1 MKYLVAVFFLV
12 TFQNVECQVLSWQ
25 NQVDSVPTLS
35 SPRAIDLTGDNV
47 KDVIIGG
54 GTDGVYN
61 SSGVIAFDGVSG
73 DLLWTSPSRN
83 ELFGS
88 PLFQDISGD
97 GIEDIFITGREAQ
110 FLALDGSDG
119 SLIWDFFPNGT
130 NPADS
135 GWYNFYNPQRIH
147 DVNDDSFEDF
157 LVTNGGD
164 HTAPEWET
172 NRPPGHLMV
181 LSAVDGSILAKA
193 VVPDSA
199 ETYCSPVVCDL
210 NNDGNQWVLFGT
222 GGENLGGH
230 FYACPLTSVLN
241 NTMDGVVTLA
251 SDSLKGFIAPSSV
264 VFNSEENNYDIYV
277 LSYDG
282 KLQKFSGS
290 DFSERWSFQHPNTES
305 SAAPVIGNFTGEFT
319 PDVFLTL
326 FKGIAPS
333 YSDFYQVMLDGLDG
347 TLKFIDSLGQIN
359 YSSGNAVDLNQ
370 DGRDEA
376 VVSVTYFEGGYFQ
389 HRLEKINFETNT
401 VSSITTFSAG
411 VNLGSSPLITD
422 MDFDGSLDL
431 VYANRNDSLNP
442 VAWNGITLRRMDLE
456 VSIPNSGVAW
466 GSYLGSG
473 FDGRYNNET
482 IFCGDNSVVSSSTI
496 LDISCNG
503 FSDGAITTNVLG
515 TNLVYNYHW
524 SNGSISPGVAGLQQG
539 IYQVNVTDGL
549 GCMESLD
556 YLLGDPYEITFGA
569 IAPPTCPGDSDGNA
583 TLSSSGC
590 PCMFSMCTFLW
601 ENGETTK
608 PNDSL
613 VAGWNSVIITH
624 TDGCIVEDSVLV
636 PEPLVVVDSVSI
648 ENVRCFQ
655 EENGML
661 SLVMDSTF
669 IPYNIIWS
677 NGETD
682 SFIDSLAAG
691 TYQVWVEDVRGCLD
705 SIQIDL
711 SQPESLILQTQHSSF
726 VCSEASDGYISF
738 SASGGTE
745 PYSFNENGVLLMDS
759 LIQNLSA
766 GMYMIEVLDSSTCSA
781 EVQLEII
788 ELEPITV
795 SFETVPASGEGT
807 LDGIAVV
814 TPGGGLPPFTYNW
827 SSLHTDSV
835 AVYLNSDWYSVTIT
849 DSVGCTYSDSVYVG
863 ILNLELLQDSN
874 FKVYPNPTNG
884 GVYLNHVCDKIDVYS
899 HDGKLV
905 LTRNYSDYI
914 DLSSLVNGLYY
925 LSLRNK
931 QGIQKVPIVRISN

>member
-1 MKYLVAVFFLV
+1 MEALAQAL
-12 TFQNVECQVLSWQ
+12 L
-25 NQVDSVPTLS
+25 
-35 SPRAIDLTGDNV
+35 
-47 KDVIIGG
+47 
-54 GTDGVYN
+54 
-61 SSGVIAFDGVSG
+61 AF
-73 DLLWTSPSRN
+73 N
-83 ELFGS
+83 
-88 PLFQDISGD
+88 
-97 GIEDIFITGREAQ
+97 
-110 FLALDGSDG
+110 
-119 SLIWDFFPNGT
+119 
-130 NPADS
+130 
-135 GWYNFYNPQRIH
+135 
-147 DVNDDSFEDF
+147 
-157 LVTNGGD
+157 
-164 HTAPEWET
+164 
-172 NRPPGHLMV
+172 
-181 LSAVDGSILAKA
+181 K
-193 VVPDSA
+193 VV
-199 ETYCSPVVCDL
+199 
-210 NNDGNQWVLFGT
+210 
-222 GGENLGGH
+222 
-230 FYACPLTSVLN
+230 
-241 NTMDGVVTLA
+241 
-251 SDSLKGFIAPSSV
+251 
-264 VFNSEENNYDIYV
+264 
-277 LSYDG
+277 
-282 KLQKFSGS
+282 
-290 DFSERWSFQHPNTES
+290 
-305 SAAPVIGNFTGEFT
+305 
-319 PDVFLTL
+319 
-326 FKGIAPS
+326 
-333 YSDFYQVMLDGLDG
+333 
-347 TLKFIDSLGQIN
+347 
-359 YSSGNAVDLNQ
+359 
-370 DGRDEA
+370 
-376 VVSVTYFEGGYFQ
+376 
-389 HRLEKINFETNT
+389 
-401 VSSITTFSAG
+401 
-411 VNLGSSPLITD
+411 
-422 MDFDGSLDL
+422 
-431 VYANRNDSLNP
+431 
-442 VAWNGITLRRMDLE
+442 
-456 VSIPNSGVAW
+456 
-466 GSYLGSG
+466 
-473 FDGRYNNET
+473 
-482 IFCGDNSVVSSSTI
+482 
-496 LDISCNG
+496 
-503 FSDGAITTNVLG
+503 
-515 TNLVYNYHW
+515 
-524 SNGSISPGVAGLQQG
+524 
-539 IYQVNVTDGL
+539 YQVNVTDGL

-624 TDGCIVEDSVLV
+624 TDGCVVEDSVLV

-814 TPGGGLPPFTYNW
+814 TPSGGLPPFTYNW

-835 AVYLNSDWYSVTIT
+835 AVYLNSDWYNVTIT
-849 DSVGCTYSDSVYVG
+849 DSIGCTYSDSVYVG

-874 FKVYPNPTNG
+874 FKAYPNPTNG
-884 GVYLNHVCDKIDVYS
+884 GVYLNLVCDKIDVYS

>member
-1 MKYLVAVFFLV
+1 
-12 TFQNVECQVLSWQ
+12 
-25 NQVDSVPTLS
+25 
-35 SPRAIDLTGDNV
+35 
-47 KDVIIGG
+47 
-54 GTDGVYN
+54 
-61 SSGVIAFDGVSG
+61 
-73 DLLWTSPSRN
+73 
-83 ELFGS
+83 
-88 PLFQDISGD
+88 
-97 GIEDIFITGREAQ
+97 
-110 FLALDGSDG
+110 
-119 SLIWDFFPNGT
+119 
-130 NPADS
+130 
-135 GWYNFYNPQRIH
+135 
-147 DVNDDSFEDF
+147 
-157 LVTNGGD
+157 
-164 HTAPEWET
+164 
-172 NRPPGHLMV
+172 
-181 LSAVDGSILAKA
+181 
-193 VVPDSA
+193 
-199 ETYCSPVVCDL
+199 
-210 NNDGNQWVLFGT
+210 
-222 GGENLGGH
+222 
-230 FYACPLTSVLN
+230 
-241 NTMDGVVTLA
+241 
-251 SDSLKGFIAPSSV
+251 
-264 VFNSEENNYDIYV
+264 
-277 LSYDG
+277 
-282 KLQKFSGS
+282 
-290 DFSERWSFQHPNTES
+290 
-305 SAAPVIGNFTGEFT
+305 
-319 PDVFLTL
+319 
-326 FKGIAPS
+326 
-333 YSDFYQVMLDGLDG
+333 
-347 TLKFIDSLGQIN
+347 
-359 YSSGNAVDLNQ
+359 
-370 DGRDEA
+370 
-376 VVSVTYFEGGYFQ
+376 
-389 HRLEKINFETNT
+389 
-401 VSSITTFSAG
+401 
-411 VNLGSSPLITD
+411 

-442 VAWNGITLRRMDLE
+442 VAWNGITLSRMDLQ

-473 FDGRYNNET
+473 FDGKYNNET
-482 IFCGDNSVVSSSTI
+482 VFCGDNSVVSSSTI

-524 SNGSISPGVAGLQQG
+524 SNGSISPGVAGLQHG
-539 IYQVNVTDGL
+539 FYQVNVTDGL
-549 GCMESLD
+549 GCMESLE
-556 YLLGDPYEITFGA
+556 YLFGDPYEITFGA
-569 IAPPTCPGDSDGNA
+569 IVPPTCPGGSDGNA

-601 ENGETTK
+601 ENGGTTK
-608 PNDSL
+608 PNESL

-624 TDGCIVEDSVLV
+624 TDGCVVEDSVLV

-669 IPYNIIWS
+669 IPHNIIWS

-745 PYSFNENGVLLMDS
+745 PYNFNENGVLLMDS

-766 GMYMIEVLDSSTCSA
+766 GMYTIEVLDSSTCSA

-849 DSVGCTYSDSVYVG
+849 DSEGCTYSDSVYVG

-874 FKVYPNPTNG
+874 FKAYPNPTNG
-884 GVYLNHVCDKIDVYS
+884 GVYLNLVCDKIDVYS